1 MDGTRIEG
9 FGQDKEMPLS
19 LRNGPAW
26 SPWGHHG
33 QSGVGAIPVQEPC
46 SLGSSQARA
55 LWART
60 EAWKKHA
67 EHLAL
72 LYPALGL

>member
-1 MDGTRIEG
+1 
-9 FGQDKEMPLS
+9 MPPS

-26 SPWGHHG
+26 SPWGEHG
-33 QSGVGAIPVQEPC
+33 QSGAGAFPVQEPC

-55 LWART
+55 LQART
-60 EAWKKHA
+60 ETWRKHA

-72 LYPALGL
+72 LYPALRM